1 MKILSILKGV
11 ELVIADLEVNLGEQ
25 VRSAPTLCARYNGK
39 IIPLHCSRWSTYSYE
54 RRKRFRKL
62 ILYLIAST

>member
-39 IIPLHCSRWSTYSYE
+39 IIPLNTAHDGRPVSYTH
-54 RRKRFRKL
+54 L
-62 ILYLIAST
+62 TLPTILRV

>member
-11 ELVIADLEVNLGEQ
+11 ELVIADLEVNMGEQ

-39 IIPLHCSRWSTYSYE
+39 IIPLNTAQDGRP
-54 RRKRFRKL
+54 
-62 ILYLIAST
+62 ILMNLENMIKTS